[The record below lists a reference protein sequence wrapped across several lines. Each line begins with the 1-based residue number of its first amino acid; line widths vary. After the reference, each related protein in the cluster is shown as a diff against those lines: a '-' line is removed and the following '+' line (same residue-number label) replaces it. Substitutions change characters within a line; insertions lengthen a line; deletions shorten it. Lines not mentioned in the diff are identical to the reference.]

1 MQIIAGHIALCYT
14 RQTKNY
20 PYWLTAPVVDE
31 LDTAA
36 AVDEPAPVEDA
47 TGSKDVEGIP
57 AEEEDSERRWAIRCS
72 TSWSIQLTQ
81 AWCSGESTPEDE
93 VASDDDDSGGK
104 AMIDSV
110 IKKTFKN

>member
-1 MQIIAGHIALCYT
+1 M
-14 RQTKNY
+14 
-20 PYWLTAPVVDE
+20 DE

-36 AVDEPAPVEDA
+36 AVNEPTPVEDA
-47 TGSKDVEGIP
+47 TGSVDVEGIP

-93 VASDDDDSGGK
+93 VTSDKDDGGGE
-104 AMIDSV
+104 AMINSV
-110 IKKTFKN
+110 K